1 MCKALEDRAA
11 ESEEKGI
18 LNTLADLVRKG
29 LITTSQAAEQ
39 AKMSVEEFKKSRSDR
54 RIKNQKITAKAG
66 RYDKRLYLSAL
77 CFKKEDLI
85 E

>member
-39 AKMSVEEFKKSRSDR
+39 AKMSVEESK
-54 RIKNQKITAKAG
+54 AKA
-66 RYDKRLYLSAL
+66 
-77 CFKKEDLI
+77 DLTAV
-85 E
+85 

>member
-1 MCKALEDRAA
+1 MKTDFTENNMCKALEDRAA

-39 AKMSVEEFKKSRSDR
+39 AKISVEEFK
-54 RIKNQKITAKAG
+54 AKAG
-66 RYDKRLYLSAL
+66 LTAV
-77 CFKKEDLI
+77 
-85 E
+85 